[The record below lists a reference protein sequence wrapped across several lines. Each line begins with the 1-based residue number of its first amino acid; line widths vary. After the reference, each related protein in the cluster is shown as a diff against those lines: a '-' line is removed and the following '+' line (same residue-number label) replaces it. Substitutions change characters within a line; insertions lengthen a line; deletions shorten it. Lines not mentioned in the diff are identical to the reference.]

1 MKMAW
6 MAMLILVAGGA
17 WAQTPRPTATP
28 RAGQP
33 PAVPGVP
40 RPAATPTPRATVRPT
55 PTPRATVRPT
65 PTPRAT
71 VRATPTPRATVRPT
85 PTATPRA
92 TATPAPRA
100 TATPVPQA
108 TATAAPTPQPART
121 PEQVVEVPKVAIELE
136 RLGVLRT
143 RSFGEVPPLPGPVEL
158 WQPSLTLVF
167 RMTMPAGWELVTI
180 DKALL
185 TQVTD
190 HQGKALVSGDTQG
203 QAVEVTPGGAAVQF
217 KVDLPGRESERL
229 SAVVGG
235 FAVTVGQ
242 GSLLRVSD
250 ARRYLK
256 QPMLDNNHYPGV
268 NLSLAAV
275 GKDMLTVTTVGKTE
289 LVGPLVFRSGG
300 NVLEPYAIE
309 TVQTGQSPE
318 GTPSTIVRYLFVELP
333 EKFDI
338 DLKYYSLR
346 RQAIFTYDQ
355 ANVPLP

>member
-1 MKMAW
+1 MAI
-6 MAMLILVAGGA
+6 A
-17 WAQTPRPTATP
+17 
-28 RAGQP
+28 
-33 PAVPGVP
+33 
-40 RPAATPTPRATVRPT
+40 
-55 PTPRATVRPT
+55 
-65 PTPRAT
+65 
-71 VRATPTPRATVRPT
+71 
-85 PTATPRA
+85 
-92 TATPAPRA
+92 
-100 TATPVPQA
+100 
-108 TATAAPTPQPART
+108 
-121 PEQVVEVPKVAIELE
+121 LE

-158 WQPSLTLVF
+158 WQPALTLVF
-167 RMTMPAGWELVTI
+167 RMTMPEGWELVTI

-190 HQGKALVSGDTQG
+190 QQGKALTTGDTQG
-203 QAVEVTPGGAAVQF
+203 LAVEVTPGAAAVQF

-229 SAVVGG
+229 SVVEGG

-256 QPMLDNNHYPGV
+256 QPMLDNDHYPGV

-289 LVGPLVFRSGG
+289 LVGPLVFRVGG

-318 GTPSTIVRYLFVELP
+318 GTPSTVVRYLFVELP

-346 RQAIFTYDQ
+346 RQAIFTYEQ